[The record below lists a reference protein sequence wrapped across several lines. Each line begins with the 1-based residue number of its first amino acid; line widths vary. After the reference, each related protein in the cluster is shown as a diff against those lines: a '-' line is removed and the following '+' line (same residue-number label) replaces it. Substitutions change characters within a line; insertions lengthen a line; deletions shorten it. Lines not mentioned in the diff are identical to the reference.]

1 MKQKHKNTGTTAI
14 CKYGWLPFV
23 AFAAM
28 LAACTADNDTLPA
41 DSSSDTPVAF
51 ATSLQ
56 SVALPQAEADDAKTP
71 ATRTAIGADGQTV
84 WAEGDAVGIFMLRAD
99 GTMPDDILLGADNIK
114 YNAAPSTG
122 ALSPAG
128 TPVYYPQT
136 AKVDFIALYPYSNKG
151 TGNGKITTDYKY
163 GISVANQSQREAI
176 DVLYAKAKGQER
188 SKTPVA
194 LKFSHV
200 LSKIMLNIK
209 LGEGLTA
216 GNITAVTLTGMP
228 ASATLA
234 LQDGTLTPGAVGN
247 ISAVKEAKPSAG
259 ATATFTAIVPPQE
272 AGSYTRRSIV
282 VTVNGEKYTGA
293 IPTNDAYVGNG
304 MYTYPVTV
312 QKSGITIGKSTITK
326 WGTKD
331 HGSEEAEIDKTN

>member
-14 CKYGWLPFV
+14 RKYGWLPLV

-41 DSSSDTPVAF
+41 DGSSDTPVAF

-71 ATRTAIGADGQTV
+71 ATRTAIGANGQTV
-84 WAEGDAVGIFMLRAD
+84 WTQDDAVGIFMLRAG
-99 GTMPDDILLGADNIK
+99 GTMSDDIILGADNIK
-114 YNAAPSTG
+114 YNAAPSG
-122 ALSPAG
+122 ALSPVG
-128 TPVYYPQT
+128 TPVYYPQ
-136 AKVDFIALYPYSNKG
+136 AKKVDFIALYPYSEKG

-176 DVLYAKAKGQER
+176 DVLYAKATGQER

-194 LKFSHV
+194 LQFSHV
-200 LSKIMLNIK
+200 LSKIMLDIK
-209 LGEGLTA
+209 PGNGLAGLTA

-234 LQDGTLTPGAVGN
+234 LQDGTLTPGATGN
-247 ISAVKEAKPSAG
+247 IAAVKEASPSAG
-259 ATATFTAIVPPQE
+259 AIATFTALVPPQE
-272 AGSYTRRSIV
+272 AGRYTRRSII
-282 VTVNGEKYTGA
+282 VTVNGEEYTGA
-293 IPTNDAYVGNG
+293 IPNADAYMGNG
-304 MYTYPVTV
+304 MYTYLVTV
-312 QKSGITIGKSTITK
+312 QKSGITIGTHSIDEWKTNGNS
-326 WGTKD
+326 
-331 HGSEEAEIDKTN
+331 SEEAEIE